1 MNSTETVHLLVPMF
15 VLMKNKDPRSE
26 PTSFTPGG
34 SRLKLT
40 QLTMSPSLAFEKRE
54 RRACYLSSKSS
65 SDFPEQLDEDRVHA
79 TPVPKGAGLSTKNT

>member
-1 MNSTETVHLLVPMF
+1 MNSTETAHLLVPIF

-40 QLTMSPSLAFEKRE
+40 QLAMSLSPRKKGP
-54 RRACYLSSKSS
+54 ACYLSSKSS
-65 SDFPEQLDEDRVHA
+65 SDLPEQLDEDCSPRVHA
-79 TPVPKGAGLSTKNT
+79 TPVPVPAPTENT

>member
-1 MNSTETVHLLVPMF
+1 MNSTETVHLLVPIF

-40 QLTMSPSLAFEKRE
+40 QLTMS

-65 SDFPEQLDEDRVHA
+65 SDLPEQLDEDCSPRVHA
-79 TPVPKGAGLSTKNT
+79 TPVPKGAGLPTKNT

>member
-1 MNSTETVHLLVPMF
+1 MF

-26 PTSFTPGG
+26 PTSFTLGG